1 MGTLA
6 AYVTVISALAAGAV
20 GVPVPEE
27 LVLLSAGAAAHRGAA
42 EIWTMLL
49 VAVVGVFVTDMFLF
63 GLGRFFGPA
72 VLTRA
77 PAKWLLPPERA
88 LRVEKMIHKHGGK
101 LALLAR
107 FLPGMRAPTFLMLG
121 AHRQNAMRFVIG
133 DGIAIAVSV
142 PALVMVGYLASDSIA
157 HVAESF
163 GRVKHWL
170 VIFAALAIAGYV
182 VLRFMRARTLH
193 VPADLLPATAP
204 EEASAAEEKN
214 EDHDD
219 EDGLRGHPRT

>member
-6 AYVTVISALAAGAV
+6 AYVTVLSALAAGAV
-20 GVPVPEE
+20 GIPVPEE

-42 EIWTMLL
+42 EIWTMLA
-49 VAVVGVFVTDMFLF
+49 VAVIGVFATDMFLF

-101 LALLAR
+101 LALAAR

-121 AHRQNAMRFVIG
+121 AHRQSPLRFVIG
-133 DGIAIAVSV
+133 DGLAIAVSV
-142 PALVMVGYLASDSIA
+142 PALVMVGYLASNSIDR
-157 HVAESF
+157 VSESF
-163 GRVKHWL
+163 GRVKHWF
-170 VIFAALAIAGYV
+170 VIFAALALAGYV
-182 VLRFMRARTLH
+182 VLRFMRARKLH
-193 VPADLLPATAP
+193 VPADL
-204 EEASAAEEKN
+204 
-214 EDHDD
+214 HDPPMP
-219 EDGLRGHPRT
+219 DG